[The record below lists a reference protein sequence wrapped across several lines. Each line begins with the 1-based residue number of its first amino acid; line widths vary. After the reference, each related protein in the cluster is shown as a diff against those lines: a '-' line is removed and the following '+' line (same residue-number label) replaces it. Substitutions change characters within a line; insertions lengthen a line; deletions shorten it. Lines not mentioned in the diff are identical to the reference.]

1 MIDARIRSA
10 RWKACPFLLRSAPCN
25 RGMRRFLT
33 AVIAAKPQESSR
45 HLLRF
50 VKRCATV
57 RRLTI
62 SMKQNTIFQAA
73 AIVAAGIILALVAN
87 AFASRDRKVSIV
99 GTYPNALKV
108 PAREVTAAPAPVAP
122 PPVTQT
128 VATATQPVTITAPP
142 TVTATTTTTQPTA
155 TAAIETVGLNPKAK
169 TPAAPATSTTPP
181 PTPAKEFTVHPDKPY
196 IEIAF
201 NDVKALH
208 DKNALFLDA
217 RRTSVYEQGHIPGAR
232 PYSVWESDIDEKVNK
247 LFSER
252 SDQAAQNLP
261 IVVYCSG
268 GDCEDSHMLA
278 QKLWGIQFNNV
289 YVYKDGFPDWQQHGA
304 PVHTGANP

>member
-1 MIDARIRSA
+1 
-10 RWKACPFLLRSAPCN
+10 
-25 RGMRRFLT
+25 
-33 AVIAAKPQESSR
+33 
-45 HLLRF
+45 
-50 VKRCATV
+50 
-57 RRLTI
+57 
-62 SMKQNTIFQAA
+62 MKQNTIFQAA

-87 AFASRDRKVSIV
+87 AFASRDRKVSLV

-108 PAREVTAAPAPVAP
+108 PTREAAVPPAPVP

-128 VATATQPVTITAPP
+128 VATTTQPATITVPP
-142 TVTATTTTTQPTA
+142 TATTSTQPTA

-169 TPAAPATSTTPP
+169 TPAAPATTTA
-181 PTPAKEFTVHPDKPY
+181 PTPTREFAVHPDKPY

-208 DKNALFLDA
+208 DKNVLFLDA
-217 RRTSVYEQGHIPGAR
+217 RRTSVYEQGHITGAR
-232 PYSVWESDIDEKVNK
+232 TYSVWESDIDDKVQK
-247 LFSER
+247 LFAER
-252 SDQAAQNLP
+252 SDTAAQNLP
-261 IVVYCSG
+261 IVIYCSG

-304 PVHTGANP
+304 PVHTGAAP

>member
-1 MIDARIRSA
+1 
-10 RWKACPFLLRSAPCN
+10 
-25 RGMRRFLT
+25 
-33 AVIAAKPQESSR
+33 
-45 HLLRF
+45 
-50 VKRCATV
+50 
-57 RRLTI
+57 
-62 SMKQNTIFQAA
+62 MKQNTIFQAV

-87 AFASRDRKVSIV
+87 AFASRDRKVSLV

-108 PAREVTAAPAPVAP
+108 PARETPVAPAPVTQTMPTPA
-122 PPVTQT
+122 TQT

-142 TVTATTTTTQPTA
+142 TATTATQPTA
-155 TAAIETVGLNPKAK
+155 TAAIETVGIKPTAK
-169 TPAAPATSTTPP
+169 PPVTATAATTTATPHSPP
-181 PTPAKEFTVHPDKPY
+181 PTPATEFKAHPDKPY

-208 DKNALFLDA
+208 DRNVLFLDA

-232 PYSVWESDIDEKVNK
+232 TYSVWESDIDDKVNK

-252 SDQAAQNLP
+252 NDQAAQNLP
-261 IVVYCSG
+261 IVIYCSG